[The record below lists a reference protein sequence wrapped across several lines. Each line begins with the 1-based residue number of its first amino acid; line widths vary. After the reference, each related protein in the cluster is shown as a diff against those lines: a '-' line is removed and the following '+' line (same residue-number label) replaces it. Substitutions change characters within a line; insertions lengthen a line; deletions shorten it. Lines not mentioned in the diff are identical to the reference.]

1 MVFIDPEQPKS
12 SEHVLILG
20 GCSSR
25 IQYLVSSISIP
36 QGFYEVT
43 IWRKNYWYP
52 CVIAPAQLLLKLEH
66 GMHGLEVFI
75 FVFEYD

>member
-1 MVFIDPEQPKS
+1 MVFVDPEQPKS

-25 IQYLVSSISIP
+25 IQYLVSFISI
-36 QGFYEVT
+36 QQAFYEVK

-52 CVIAPAQLLLKLEH
+52 CVFAPAQLLLKLEH
-66 GMHGLEVFI
+66 GTV
-75 FVFEYD
+75 